1 MALISFRIIFMA
13 RNNIRKVVKKYM
25 MIINPASFFEDCV
38 DVYSFYI
45 HFCLLSIV
53 ILYMITKAEF
63 FIYISHTII

>member
-38 DVYSFYI
+38 DVYFFYI
-45 HFCLLSIV
+45 HFCLLSNSIHD
-53 ILYMITKAEF
+53 Y
-63 FIYISHTII
+63 